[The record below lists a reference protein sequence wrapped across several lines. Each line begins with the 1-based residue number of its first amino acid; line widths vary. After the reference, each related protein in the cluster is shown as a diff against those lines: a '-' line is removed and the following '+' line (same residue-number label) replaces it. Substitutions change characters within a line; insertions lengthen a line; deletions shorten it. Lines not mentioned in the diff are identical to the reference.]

1 MPCGEPVE
9 IEQEDESTAWWRTVW
24 EWEWLTRKLTI
35 QRIGLGL
42 TLIFKSLLAM
52 RCGCMVLKAEE
63 KLMKRIRTDE
73 PVFFQDE
80 YMPCAKECCV
90 FGASVV
96 LVCKLQ
102 LFDLPAAL
110 KFEIMCQSLFFFR
123 TWWQMK
129 IPLWLTTTHR
139 SSKQTWMGNSK
150 TGKPWSWSPSLR
162 RSVLFFV
169 LFLLGGGGGGGDV
182 NFCTQHRKC

>member
-1 MPCGEPVE
+1 MIDKKVDNPKNQSWVNIDIQKFACHEMWLYGTEGRRKV
-9 IEQEDESTAWWRTVW
+9 DEENSDKWT
-24 EWEWLTRKLTI
+24 
-35 QRIGLGL
+35 
-42 TLIFKSLLAM
+42 
-52 RCGCMVLKAEE
+52 C
-63 KLMKRIRTDE
+63 
-73 PVFFQDE
+73 FFQDE
-80 YMPCAKECCV
+80 YMPCTKECCV

-102 LFDLPAAL
+102 LFALPAAL
-110 KFEIMCQSLFFFR
+110 KFEIMCQSPFFFR

-169 LFLLGGGGGGGDV
+169 LSVFVGGMLIFAPNTGSV
-182 NFCTQHRKC
+182 NNVNVSENLAGMI